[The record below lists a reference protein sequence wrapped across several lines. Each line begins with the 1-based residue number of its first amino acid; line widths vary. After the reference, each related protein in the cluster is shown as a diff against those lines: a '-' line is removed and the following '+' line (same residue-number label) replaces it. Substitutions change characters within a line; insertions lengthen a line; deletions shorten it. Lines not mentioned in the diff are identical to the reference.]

1 MYTRDACF
9 TQLCNPCIRENF
21 HVIIEKNDITD
32 VTGYISCYKLY
43 IALIYVTG
51 GLFVLPPSPPTASQR
66 VNGYESECGKHRRIF
81 FIKVLFYKLWIY
93 LTCLSHAD
101 VVEFNVFTPGPI
113 VTLKCLYKAN
123 FASRQNAEVKFTGDE
138 RLANESM
145 QMPWRY
151 GRNFPVKTSKMV
163 SDVPSDNSILLR
175 ILQ

>member
-1 MYTRDACF
+1 MFYPRPRPPPPNVLMAMSRSVENIDA
-9 TQLCNPCIRENF
+9 
-21 HVIIEKNDITD
+21 
-32 VTGYISCYKLY
+32 Y
-43 IALIYVTG
+43 
-51 GLFVLPPSPPTASQR
+51 
-66 VNGYESECGKHRRIF
+66 F

-101 VVEFNVFTPGPI
+101 VEFNVFTPGPI

-175 ILQ
+175 IPQ